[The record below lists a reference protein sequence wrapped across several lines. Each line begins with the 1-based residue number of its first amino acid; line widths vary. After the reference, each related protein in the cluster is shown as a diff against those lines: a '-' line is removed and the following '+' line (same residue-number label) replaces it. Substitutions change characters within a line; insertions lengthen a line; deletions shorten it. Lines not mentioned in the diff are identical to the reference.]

1 MSGWGLTG
9 KDQEGTFWSDEHS
22 LSYMN
27 GYLTAWKCTLKSCAF
42 Y

>member
-9 KDQEGTFWSDEHS
+9 EDREGTFWSDEDD
-22 LSYMN
+22 LGYMN
-27 GYLTAWKCTLKSCAF
+27 GYLTAWKCTPKSCAF